1 MEKALCGEIDRLEA
15 LSAINPSVRPAEIAA
30 LRQQRAVLREALAAV
45 EVSVDSLCLMVVASE
60 EPSRR

>member
-30 LRQQRAVLREALAAV
+30 LRQQRAVLREALGRPRSASTA
-45 EVSVDSLCLMVVASE
+45 SV
-60 EPSRR
+60 